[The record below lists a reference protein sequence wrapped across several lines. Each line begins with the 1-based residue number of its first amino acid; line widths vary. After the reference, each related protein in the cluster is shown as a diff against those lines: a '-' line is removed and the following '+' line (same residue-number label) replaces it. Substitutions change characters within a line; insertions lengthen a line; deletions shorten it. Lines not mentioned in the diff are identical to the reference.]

1 MCAQCVKLHQIT
13 RLSIYI
19 TLQQQKIK
27 KMLCGDIVCIH
38 MSTYIILHLFHVTT
52 QMLINSKMDK

>member
-1 MCAQCVKLHQIT
+1 
-13 RLSIYI
+13 
-19 TLQQQKIK
+19 
-27 KMLCGDIVCIH
+27 MLCGDIVCVH